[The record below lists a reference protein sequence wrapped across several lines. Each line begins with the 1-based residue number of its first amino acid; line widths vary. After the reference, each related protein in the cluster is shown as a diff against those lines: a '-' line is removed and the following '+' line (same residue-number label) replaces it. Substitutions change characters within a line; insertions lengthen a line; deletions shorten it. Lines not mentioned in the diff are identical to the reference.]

1 MAAIPAASSEEAGVK
16 WVAIDVGAATQAYVA
31 DASAIAIALTNA
43 SEAQDAAVDYGD
55 QLSWDVTNGGEM
67 EFRAKLTVLPTTGVA
82 CVAGIAGPHNLDKDT
97 VANHAWFR
105 WQASAV
111 LLTESDDT
119 TNNNDDT
126 ATGLTTV
133 INTYGIYR
141 IDFADLSDVK
151 FYVDNVRV
159 SSATTFDM
167 SNLSAAEK
175 IMQPYFSLDK
185 ASGTGVGTLQVDYV
199 KFWGPRGA

>member
-1 MAAIPAASSEEAGVK
+1 V
-16 WVAIDVGAATQAYVA
+16 V
-31 DASAIAIALTNA
+31 
-43 SEAQDAAVDYGD
+43 
-55 QLSWDVTNGGEM
+55 
-67 EFRAKLTVLPTTGVA
+67 
-82 CVAGIAGPHNLDKDT
+82 DKDT

-133 INTYGIYR
+133 VDTYGIYR
-141 IDFADLSDVK
+141 IDFTDLTSVK
-151 FYVDNVRV
+151 FYVDGVRV
-159 SSATTFDM
+159 SAATTFDM

-185 ASGTGVGTLQVDYV
+185 ASGTGVGTLQIDYV
-199 KFWGPRGA
+199 RLWGPRGA